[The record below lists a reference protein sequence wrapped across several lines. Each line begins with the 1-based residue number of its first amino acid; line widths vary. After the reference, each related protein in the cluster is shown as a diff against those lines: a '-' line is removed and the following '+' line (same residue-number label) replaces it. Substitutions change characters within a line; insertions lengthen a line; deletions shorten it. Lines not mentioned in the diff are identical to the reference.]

1 MRIAGVWRA
10 QAVAVPVHRLR
21 QASVEPECGQG
32 AAAAGQRKGVELSI
46 IMRETLILATSWLY
60 GVTEVGFRSSGKAE
74 KSLD

>member
-32 AAAAGQRKGVELSI
+32 VTVAGQRRGVGVGP
-46 IMRETLILATSWLY
+46 SW
-60 GVTEVGFRSSGKAE
+60 G
-74 KSLD
+74 